1 MEEKKST
8 TPEQA
13 LHKLQQ
19 LCSRQEKCEA
29 DVITLL
35 NRWGV
40 EREKHSAIL
49 GSLRQDDYISES
61 RYVAAFVKDKIRFEH
76 WGMIKIAYMLH
87 HKGISKKTTEE
98 AFRNIDKSEYRR
110 MIVHELEKKRKSLKG
125 SPREN
130 WVKLARYGTSRGYEM
145 EFMQDFLAG
154 IEPES

>member
-1 MEEKKST
+1 MESKT
-8 TPEQA
+8 TSSEAA
-13 LHKLQQ
+13 LRKLQQ

-29 DVITLL
+29 DVMVLL

-40 EREKHSAIL
+40 EKAKHVEIL
-49 GSLRQDDYISES
+49 ARLKQDNYISES

-76 WGMIKIAYMLH
+76 WGMVKIAYMLH
-87 HKGISKKTTEE
+87 HKGISRKTTEE
-98 AFRNIDKSEYRR
+98 AFRSIDKTEYRR

-130 WVKLARYGTSRGYEM
+130 WAKLARYGTSRGYEM
-145 EFMQDFLAG
+145 EFMHDFLAG